1 MLHERLQQRQQRDQL
16 AQIVADMPEFPI
28 YRERAGLYSIYV
40 DGECRLFAS
49 ADAARLGQL
58 VAREHWLRQA
68 HTRPALSLTELR

>member
-1 MLHERLQQRQQRDQL
+1 MLHERIQQRQQRDQL

-40 DGECRLFAS
+40 EGECQQFAS

-58 VAREHWLRQA
+58 AARQSWLRRCSA
-68 HTRPALSLTELR
+68 WPSGASEAR